1 MFCLLLTTYPTI
13 VQLITYF
20 GNFIFHFLSFCLRDF
35 LYVKLPFARFALQNA
50 YLKKSK
56 QTEDDQ
62 NMKKDDQNT
71 KKRCYQNKQNR
82 KILTYKCWQKVGLH
96 PPLLVDV
103 FCERPCVES

>member
-1 MFCLLLTTYPTI
+1 
-13 VQLITYF
+13 
-20 GNFIFHFLSFCLRDF
+20 
-35 LYVKLPFARFALQNA
+35 
-50 YLKKSK
+50 
-56 QTEDDQ
+56 
-62 NMKKDDQNT
+62 MKKDDQNT